1 MNIPSFCARPGA
13 AVHCRA
19 EHTSDARTLEH
30 TELRQAATM
39 GNKLIKSA
47 VAALIA
53 IGILVVGGVGLVLLA
68 FDPNQYKAA
77 LISAVQERYHRTLQ
91 LPGTIELRLFPP
103 FTLNTGP
110 MRLSE
115 PGSSALF
122 AQASDMRLHLN
133 LLALLQRQIVVDRI
147 VLDAP
152 HIVVQRN
159 AQGQFNFDDLLPKAD
174 TAPSSA
180 ASPPARPTAPVGML
194 VRKLSINGGD
204 IALSDARTGVS
215 GRFSGLS
222 LELSGL
228 GEPALSP
235 MSLSARATF
244 TKPLLDANF
253 SLKGQLQA
261 APHNPLL
268 LQDFML
274 RSDGNI
280 LGIKKLLSNVSGSLS
295 YTPAPAASPLAAAAG
310 KPEPRPQPGRDGGL
324 QLQNV
329 QIKAQGQNAK
339 GEPLQFDAS
348 LPLFDWSGNSI
359 QSGALQARAL
369 LGAAPR
375 TLHLELEAPACS
387 GPAAKLAIPGLRFDL
402 QQGQGPQAPGL
413 HASLQGALNLDL
425 PGLQASFDAAR
436 LQGSWRAD
444 SPQAQALTFDLQGR
458 LSYAQAGAEASFA
471 LAGQAGPAK
480 VQLTGASQQG
490 AITLQADADRLDLD
504 ALLGTHATVASAQ
517 PVASKPAPKAGT
529 PAAAPID
536 LSALKGLQLDAR
548 LRLGSLRFKG
558 MQWNALTAHVR
569 DDGDTLSVDP
579 FAMQG
584 YGGTLGGTLQVDLNH
599 AGYALMQTAR
609 HLQIQPIIQALSGYD
624 LLLGTA
630 DAQLA
635 LTTRGASTTALLGAL
650 DGTAQFEVRNGAIKG
665 FNLAQSL
672 RQAGNLLR
680 LRQDS
685 LGSTSGQERTDFSS
699 LSVSFQL
706 AQGVASSRDLN
717 VQSPLLRVGG
727 EGRVDLPARTLD
739 YVLRPTLVG
748 TPAGQDGPQAAALK
762 GLTVPVRISGAF
774 SRPQYAVLWSQAA
787 GGAIE
792 SALKNRAEQELQK
805 RLGVKDRQQLREQL
819 QNRLKGLLR

>member
-1 MNIPSFCARPGA
+1 
-13 AVHCRA
+13 
-19 EHTSDARTLEH
+19 
-30 TELRQAATM
+30 M

-77 LISAVQERYHRTLQ
+77 LVSAVQERYHRTLQ

-115 PGSSALF
+115 PGSSTLF

-152 HIVVQRN
+152 RIVVQRN
-159 AQGQFNFDDLLPKAD
+159 AQGQFNFDDLLPKAAI
-174 TAPSSA
+174 TPSSA
-180 ASPPARPTAPVGML
+180 ASGPARSTAPVGLL
-194 VRKLSINGGD
+194 VRRLSINGGD
-204 IALSDARTGVS
+204 ISLSDAKTGVS
-215 GRFSGLS
+215 GRFSGLN
-222 LELSGL
+222 LELYGL
-228 GEPALSP
+228 GVPALSP
-235 MSLSARATF
+235 MSLSARAVF

-253 SLKGQLQA
+253 SLKGQLRA
-261 APHNPLL
+261 APHDPLL

-280 LGIKKLLSNVSGSLS
+280 LGIKKLLSNVSGSLR
-295 YTPAPAASPLAAAAG
+295 YAPAPAAGPLAAVAG
-310 KPEPRPQPGRDGGL
+310 KPEPTPRRAQPGGDGSL
-324 QLQNV
+324 QLENV
-329 QIKAQGQNAK
+329 QIKVQGQNAK
-339 GEPLQFDAS
+339 GQPLQFEAG
-348 LPLFDWSGNSI
+348 LPRLDWSDNNSL
-359 QSGALQARAL
+359 QLGALQARAL

-375 TLHLELEAPACS
+375 TLHLELQAPASS
-387 GPAAKLAIPGLRFDL
+387 GPAAKLPIPGLRFDL

-425 PGLQASFDAAR
+425 PGLQASLDDAR

-444 SPQAQALTFDLQGR
+444 RAQAQTLAFDLQGR
-458 LSYAQAGAEASFA
+458 LSYALANTDASFA
-471 LAGQAGPAK
+471 LAGQAGPSK
-480 VQLTGASQQG
+480 LQLSGSSKQG
-490 AITLQADADRLDLD
+490 AITLQVSADQLDLD
-504 ALLGTHATVASAQ
+504 ALLGTHATAAAAQ
-517 PVASKPAPKAGT
+517 PAASKPAPKVGVAGT
-529 PAAAPID
+529 VAAAPLD
-536 LSALKGLQLDAR
+536 LSPLQGLQLDAR
-548 LRLGSLRFKG
+548 LQLGSLRFKG
-558 MQWNALTAHVR
+558 LQWTALTAHVR
-569 DDGDTLSVDP
+569 DDGNTLSIDP

-609 HLQIQPIIQALSGYD
+609 HLQIQPIIRALSGYD

-635 LTTRGASTTALLGAL
+635 LTAQGASTAALLDTL

-665 FNLAQSL
+665 FDLAQNL

-685 LGSTSGQERTDFSS
+685 LGTTSGQERTDFTS

-706 AQGVASSRDLN
+706 ARGVASSHDLD
-717 VQSPLLRVGG
+717 VQSPLLRVVGA
-727 EGRVDLPARTLD
+727 GRVDLPARTLD

-748 TPAGQDGPQAAALK
+748 TLAGQGGPQAAALK
-762 GLTVPVRISGAF
+762 GLTVPVRIRGAF

-787 GGAIE
+787 GGAID